1 MTFVSQS
8 VDGSLMQSGAAA
20 REQQAQMA
28 ALQQVRLQV

>member
-8 VDGSLMQSGAAA
+8 VDGSLMQAGAA

-28 ALQQVRLQV
+28 ALQQVRKRM